1 MTVLRAQVR
10 WTSAFDAEDDMMNT
24 WHFMGQRA
32 EADNATDMVEDFY
45 TATSPYQSNSL
56 ASMMTNRSVTG
67 VYEIKVYD
75 LEDPKPRAPIYTRGG
90 QVSVGNAD
98 ALPQQL
104 SLVFSYEAEGESG
117 TRIQRLRNRV
127 YLGGWPAARV
137 SPQGRVVDT
146 FAQEVLNAG
155 RAMLEASE
163 ASINLSWCTFSPTM
177 AAGQPNIE
185 AGAREVARLWVDNS
199 WDIQRRRKI
208 SASQRAVWPE
218 V

>member
-45 TATSPYQSNSL
+45 TVQSPYQSSPLTAFMTSKSL
-56 ASMMTNRSVTG
+56 TG
-67 VYEIKVYD
+67 DYEIKVYD

-90 QVSVGNAD
+90 DVTLGSAD

-127 YLGGWPAARV
+127 YLGGFSVLRV
-137 SPQGRVVDT
+137 APSGRVLDT
-146 FAQEVLNAG
+146 FAQEVMNAG
-155 RAMLEASE
+155 RAMLEASQ

-177 AAGQPNIE
+177 AAGLPDIE
-185 AGAREVARLWVDNS
+185 DGARPVARVWVDDS
-199 WDIQRRRKI
+199 WDIQRRRKVD
-208 SASQRAVWPE
+208 SSERWVWPE
-218 V
+218 P